1 MQNFTSE
8 IVFQFMDYFSIFNKG
23 NSIVINFVLYT
34 KVYIVPIFFCGEE
47 AMTQKQALMHT

>member
-34 KVYIVPIFFCGEE
+34 KVDIVPIFFCGEE